1 MNAADDPFDSSF
13 DADDTVQ
20 WRRDASNS
28 WTVRVLW
35 SLGVGTFLSM
45 ISIVVFWRFYDIA
58 RQADLEIVV
67 LAVLALVVLTLF
79 VLAVVPG
86 APRRLADRLSMTPK
100 SERQFDRVS
109 DASAGTLVMGAYIG
123 LLMAAG
129 RLAAHEGAFG
139 AVGDGL
145 FTGIAALSLPLALV
159 ALALA
164 SFASSRGAID
174 REEGVLYVDEPDD
187 AIDLEYVVDATSR
200 EIRGTAYVKLTYA
213 RPDNTYV
220 PGPRRLVVPRE
231 VASELER
238 AVSRTP

>member
-1 MNAADDPFDSSF
+1 MNAADDPFDSSLD
-13 DADDTVQ
+13 DADTVQ
-20 WRRDASNS
+20 WRRDASTS
-28 WTVRVLW
+28 TTVRLLW

-58 RQADLEIVV
+58 RQADLGIVV
-67 LAVLALVVLTLF
+67 LAAVALVALTLL

-86 APRRLADRLSMTPK
+86 APRRLANRLSVTPEDDRRL
-100 SERQFDRVS
+100 ERIR

-174 REEGVLYVDEPDD
+174 REEGVLYVDEPDQ
-187 AIDLEYVVDATSR
+187 AVDLEYVVDVSVR
-200 EIRGTAYVKLTYA
+200 RIRGAAYVKLTYA

-220 PGPRRLVVPRE
+220 PGPRRLVLPPE

-238 AVSRTP
+238 AISRTP